1 MNCLV
6 CDSNKEV
13 KNLGVIYTIGS
24 EGTNLCIDCRI
35 RVSNYI
41 RGLMS
46 LANKIESDITKK
58 YYKTKKGD

>member
-1 MNCLV
+1 MNCSI
-6 CDSNKEV
+6 CDSDKEV

-46 LANKIESDITKK
+46 LATKIKHDTLRQYRK
-58 YYKTKKGD
+58 